1 MRARLLSYLRDNRDQ
16 IIENWLTETEVPAPI
31 QSTGAEGGTVPYE
44 FFTSAFSAILDTI
57 ANETDGPT
65 AQQVGHL
72 NQFLGKTCDCRERCS
87 GGRVCLELHESGL
100 RAYMSVF
107 DEDWDAEREFDEL
120 DREHSKGLINR
131 ALSAFFGR
139 EIEHCSQRT
148 LRNDCPF
155 VAHY

>member
-31 QSTGAEGGTVPYE
+31 QSIGVAGGTVPYE
-44 FFTSAFSAILDTI
+44 FFTSAFSAILDI
-57 ANETDGPT
+57 LANDTDSPP
-65 AQQVGHL
+65 ALEVQHL
-72 NQFLGKTCDCRERCS
+72 NCFLGKTCDCRERCS

-107 DEDWDAEREFDEL
+107 DEDWDAEQEFNER
-120 DREHSKGLINR
+120 DRAHSKNLINR

-139 EIEHCSQRT
+139 EIEHCSQKN

-155 VAHY
+155 VAHH